1 MKKLVAMILCVSL
14 LILSFP
20 TSASA
25 AGPHDINVL
34 AGEGGK
40 IALTEGGPPESGNI
54 AVNDGSNVTLYIIPD
69 SHYSIEDVMVDDV
82 SQGAVTQYTFNNVS
96 SPHSI
101 SATFARNTKTI
112 TVASV
117 VNGEIRVNGM
127 GESGSTVTVDE
138 GSDVNIDVRPN
149 AGYEIGSVTIGAIT
163 YSLDGEIGDR
173 TGEFSRTVT
182 ANNNISV
189 SAVFRYA
196 QHTITTNVGP
206 NGTVSPMNPKV
217 NHGNDQTF
225 TITPN
230 PGYSIRSLTVDGNP
244 ASVDAHNQITLFNV
258 QNDRMM
264 SVDFAEVV
272 NYTITTI
279 AGPNGS
285 ITPGSL
291 TVAQGADVTFT
302 ITPDPGYAIDELR
315 VDGLHEM
322 ADEHNQLTVFN
333 VQHSM
338 TLEVSF
344 IEVVAHTINIPKPAN
359 GNIQIVG
366 EASAV
371 PVEGSVITRNSKEIV
386 SYFIIPDMNYGI
398 NSITLRDDKGE
409 AIDVTF
415 DFYYDEDAQK
425 IRLDIET
432 MFNYTLNFEL
442 IKYRPSGDQGY
453 VILNSEIDTDDHIK
467 AAARREFALAGYDVP
482 TSKMTVSQ
490 NRELTSD
497 NGIKY
502 RIIRIL
508 IPDPVYEVYEVVFRT
523 VEHYTDIFCVY
534 DVQAHAGK
542 DAFTKHIIYTGINPL
557 AADAQIESPAMYTG
571 WVRAYGPYA
580 ARIIGTINSEGYSV
594 LVPYRNNLTHPLI
607 YSVYEGPFYRA
618 QVHYSNKGSHSNKEI
633 NLLPLTFISSDAL
646 CLNVQA
652 ISESGPQETFTWNL
666 DKLPHV
672 TLGDSTQEVFFGNDR
687 VILAKP
693 RDGIGDIA
701 SMTVSGANSPGYT
714 FKNNPD
720 GTITIDFLSDYY
732 DKVTVPL
739 TIVKQSGG
747 TAKRNLT
754 IHRVGVDI
762 QAHNAADG
770 NPSSTRTV
778 FHGTQYGNLVNFKDG
793 KKYKITASYFIPDF
807 GDNRPY
813 GLYVTR
819 KYANGKTE
827 TQIITQPMSS
837 PHPASADL
845 FDPVKKVFIYND
857 GSSGWANVADYLI
870 YSGPNAAS
878 APVEISVLVLKNA
891 PAAGDTF
898 GGVNFGSGTG
908 VKWTKP

>member
-69 SHYSIEDVMVDDV
+69 SHYSIEDVMVDGA
-82 SQGAVTQYTFNNVS
+82 SQGAVTQYTFNNVTG
-96 SPHSI
+96 PHSV
-101 SATFARNTKTI
+101 SATFTRNTKTI

-117 VNGEIRVNGM
+117 ANGEILVNGM
-127 GESGSTVTVDE
+127 GESGSTVTVNE
-138 GSDVNIDVRPN
+138 GSEADIAIRPGT
-149 AGYEIGSVTIGAIT
+149 GYEISSVTIGAMT

-182 ANNNISV
+182 VNNNISV
-189 SAVFRYA
+189 SAVFRSA
-196 QHTITTNVGP
+196 RHTITTNVGP
-206 NGTVSPMNPKV
+206 NGTLSPMNPMV
-217 NHGNDQTF
+217 NHGSDQTF

-230 PGYSIRSLTVDGNP
+230 PGYRIRSLTVDGNP
-244 ASVDAHNQITLFNV
+244 ASVNELNQITLFNV

-285 ITPGSL
+285 ITPGSP
-291 TVAQGADVTFT
+291 TVTQGADVTFT
-302 ITPDPGYAIDELR
+302 ITPNSGYIIDELR
-315 VDGLHEM
+315 VDGLPEM
-322 ADEHNQLTVFN
+322 PDEHNQFTIYN
-333 VQHSM
+333 VQRSM
-338 TLEVSF
+338 TLQVSF
-344 IEVVAHTINIPKPAN
+344 VEFVAHTITIPKPAN

-366 EASAV
+366 EASVV
-371 PVEGSVITRNSKEIV
+371 PAEGSVISHNAREIV
-386 SYFIIPDMNYGI
+386 SYFISPDRYYGI
-398 NSITLRDDKGE
+398 NSITLRNDDGE
-409 AIDVTF
+409 IIDVTY

-432 MFNYTLNFEL
+432 MFNYTLDFEF
-442 IKYRPSGDQGY
+442 IKHSPNAKYY
-453 VILNSEIDTDDHIK
+453 AILNSETDTDDHIM
-467 AAARREFALAGYDVP
+467 AAARRELALAGYDVP
-482 TSKMTVSQ
+482 TSAMTVRM
-490 NRELTSD
+490 NVERTSG
-497 NGIKY
+497 NGINF
-502 RIIRIL
+502 RDIRIVL
-508 IPDPVYEVYEVVFRT
+508 YGSIYEVAIHT
-523 VEHYTDIFCVY
+523 VEYYSDIFCVY
-534 DVQAHAGK
+534 DVQSHAGK
-542 DAFTKHIIYTGINPL
+542 DAYTTYMIYTGIDPL
-557 AADAQIESPAMYTG
+557 AWDAQIEAPAIDTG
-571 WVRAYGPYA
+571 WIRVYGPYGA
-580 ARIIGTINSEGYSV
+580 SITGTINNDGYST
-594 LVPYRNNLTHPLI
+594 LIPYSYNLTRPFI
-607 YSVYEGPFYRA
+607 FYIPTGPFYRT
-618 QVHYSNKGSHSNKEI
+618 QVHYINKGRQAGKEV
-633 NLLPLTFISSDAL
+633 NWLPLTIISSDVL
-646 CLNVQA
+646 CLNVEA
-652 ISESGPQETFTWNL
+652 TSESGTQETFTWDL

-687 VILAKP
+687 VILEKP

-701 SMTVSGANSPGYT
+701 SMTAAASNSPGYT
-714 FKNNPD
+714 FKNNSD
-720 GTITIDFLSDYY
+720 GTITIDFMSDYY

-739 TIVKQSGG
+739 TIIKQSGG
-747 TAKRNLT
+747 TVKRNLT

-762 QAHNAADG
+762 QAHNVADG
-770 NPSSTRTV
+770 NPSPTRTV
-778 FHGTQYGNLVNFKDG
+778 FHGTQYGNLVNFADG
-793 KKYKITASYFIPDF
+793 KKYKITASYYIPDF
-807 GDNRPY
+807 GGNRPY

-837 PHPASADL
+837 PHPASANL

-857 GSSGWANVADYLI
+857 GSRGMANAADYLI
-870 YSGPNAAS
+870 YAGPDAAS

-891 PAAGDTF
+891 PAAGNTF